1 MRARVWAYRLLA
13 ALALTGV
20 LFSFFLLV
28 DFGPRLLPL
37 LLLVL
42 AGVALASL
50 VYDAMGDTPAG
61 WQVRRRTFAGTPGQ
75 DSRTAA
81 YLRLLEG
88 NLAAAEPG
96 PALRDRLARLADQRL
111 RQRHGFGLGDPRS
124 EELLGPDVL
133 ALLTGPPRRC
143 STRAVDQTLTRIEEL

>member
-1 MRARVWAYRLLA
+1 MRTRTWVYRLLA

-20 LFSFFLLV
+20 LFAFFVLV
-28 DFGPRLLPL
+28 DFSPRLFPL

-50 VYDAMGDTPAG
+50 MYDALGDTPVS
-61 WQVRRRTFAGTPGQ
+61 WQVPRQTFTGTPGQ
-75 DSRTAA
+75 DHRTAA

-88 NLAAAEPG
+88 NLTAAEPG

-111 RQRHGFGLGDPRS
+111 RQRHGFGLGDPRC
-124 EELLGPDVL
+124 EELLGHDIL
-133 ALLTGPPRRC
+133 TLLTGPPRRC
-143 STRAVDQTLTRIEEL
+143 STRAIDQTLTRIEEL